1 MIPHIFGVFRQA
13 RSVAPGGFFRGRAQ
27 GGATDGR
34 GLNDEVVVFVVD
46 QGAVGGVPAIGSSSS
61 GSTVF
66 LDVTCIRM
74 DGGSGEALR
83 LRLLDGRYVKG

>member
-1 MIPHIFGVFRQA
+1 MIPHIFGVFRRA

-61 GSTVF
+61 GAPL